1 MIFPDLNQVLFFIM
15 CMYIALNVIVA
26 FTFRFL
32 LSGIMT
38 LLLAIAVGAYTSN
51 FASKEF
57 SMLLGFAII
66 NIIVGIFAALGE
78 GRRNVERY

>member
-15 CMYIALNVIVA
+15 CMYIALNFIVA

-38 LLLAIAVGAYTSN
+38 LLLAIAVGAYTGN
-51 FASKEF
+51 FASTEF
-57 SMLLGFAII
+57 SMILGFAII
-66 NIIVGIFAALGE
+66 KIIVGIFSALDE
-78 GRRNVERY
+78 GRINAHRY